1 MSNENLKDL
10 TYRWLGLVYLSILL
24 NGVDKV
30 YKKFPFYFVLA
41 NLAFWLGL
49 QTASAI
55 ELQGI
60 YAVASAGYVES
71 DVNNVD
77 DDDNG
82 FGVAVGYQFHR
93 QWYAEIGFKQ
103 LASGYKQAPQ
113 PGTVQVAENFSSGT
127 DASTIY
133 LSVLGKAR
141 GTLGE
146 LYYRLSVMNLSVQ
159 NDTVSSGNNT
169 CDIGNGSQFQVS
181 TGEDYT
187 LCEAD
192 ESTIAAGIGLGFD
205 FNVSKS
211 SMVRFEFEHIRGKSD
226 IQLNTITLGYRY
238 NF

>member
-1 MSNENLKDL
+1 M
-10 TYRWLGLVYLSILL
+10 
-24 NGVDKV
+24 
-30 YKKFPFYFVLA
+30 YKKFPFSLFLAVL
-41 NLAFWLGL
+41 LFCFGL
-49 QTASAI
+49 QSASAF
-55 ELQGI
+55 EFKGI

-71 DVNNVD
+71 DVNSVD

-93 QWYAEIGFKQ
+93 QWYAELGFKQ

-141 GTLGE
+141 GQLGE

-159 NDTVSSGNNT
+159 NDVVSSGNNT
-169 CDIGNGSQFQVS
+169 CDLGEGRQFQVA

-187 LCEAD
+187 ICEAD
-192 ESTIAAGIGLGFD
+192 ESMIAAGIGLGFD
-205 FNVSKS
+205 FNISKN
-211 SMVRFEFEHIRGKSD
+211 SMVRVEYEHIRGKGD
-226 IQLNTITLGYRY
+226 TQLNTLSLGYRY